1 MGFWGADDGRTF
13 VGMATIEVDQV
24 IDPATGS
31 VITEIPSASADDV
44 AHAVDVAATAFPTWS
59 STTPRER
66 AEMLHAIADG
76 IEARATELGDLES
89 RNAGKPIAA
98 MPEEIDMCVDT
109 LRFFAGA
116 ARTMDGRAAGEYL
129 EDHTSFV
136 RREPVGVVA
145 AITPWNYPL
154 MMASWKVG
162 PALAAGNTLILKPSE
177 LTPLTTILLGEIA
190 AEVLPPGVMQVVC
203 GRGATTGG
211 ALVADPRVALI
222 SFTGSVNTG
231 RAIATSASDNLTRVH
246 LELGGKAPVVVFEDA
261 DLDALVEAVV
271 MAGYGNAGQDCTAS
285 CRVIAARG
293 IHDLVVDGLVEA
305 ARALHFGDPRDEA
318 TELGPVISSAQR
330 ERIAGMVDRAKDA
343 GARVATGGVK
353 TEGAGFF
360 YEPTVVVDP
369 AQDAEIVQREVF
381 GPVVSVQPF
390 ADEAEAVQRANDVD
404 YGLAASVWTSD
415 TGRAMRV
422 SRDLR
427 FGAVWVNDHIL
438 TTSEM
443 PHGGFKHSGY
453 GKDLSVYAL
462 ESQTE
467 LKHVMIR
474 TT

>member
-1 MGFWGADDGRTF
+1 
-13 VGMATIEVDQV
+13 
-24 IDPATGS
+24 
-31 VITEIPSASADDV
+31 
-44 AHAVDVAATAFPTWS
+44 
-59 STTPRER
+59 
-66 AEMLHAIADG
+66 
-76 IEARATELGDLES
+76 
-89 RNAGKPIAA
+89 
-98 MPEEIDMCVDT
+98 
-109 LRFFAGA
+109 
-116 ARTMDGRAAGEYL
+116 
-129 EDHTSFV
+129 
-136 RREPVGVVA
+136 
-145 AITPWNYPL
+145 

-162 PALAAGNTLILKPSE
+162 PALAAGNTLVLKPSE

-190 AEVLPPGVMQVVC
+190 AEVLPAGVMQVVC
-203 GRGATTGG
+203 GRGATTGA

-246 LELGGKAPVVVFEDA
+246 LELGGKAPVVVFDDA

-285 CRVIAARG
+285 CRVLAG
-293 IHDLVVDGLVEA
+293 PGVHDAVVDGLVDA
-305 ARALHFGDPRDEA
+305 ARALPFGDPRDEA
-318 TELGPVISSAQR
+318 TELGPVISAGQR
-330 ERIAGMVDRAKDA
+330 DRIAGMVDRARDA
-343 GARVATGGVK
+343 GARIATGGTA

-369 AQDAEIVQREVF
+369 EQDAEIVQREVF
-381 GPVVSVQPF
+381 GPVVSVQRF
-390 ADEAEAVQRANDVD
+390 ADEAEAVARANDVD

>member
-1 MGFWGADDGRTF
+1 MT
-13 VGMATIEVDQV
+13 VVVDQIV
-24 IDPATGS
+24 DPANGS

-44 AHAVDVAATAFPTWS
+44 AHTVDVAATAFPAWS
-59 STTPRER
+59 RTTPRQR
-66 AEMLHAIADG
+66 AEMLHAIADRV
-76 IEARATELGDLES
+76 ETRATELGDLES

-109 LRFFAGA
+109 LRFFAGS

-136 RREPVGVVA
+136 RREPIGVVA

-154 MMASWKVG
+154 MMAAWKVG
-162 PALAAGNTLILKPSE
+162 PALAAGNTLVLKPSE

-203 GRGATTGG
+203 GRGPTTGA
-211 ALVADPRVALI
+211 ALATDPRVALI

-231 RAIATSASDNLTRVH
+231 RAVAVAASDSLTRVH
-246 LELGGKAPVVVFEDA
+246 LELGGKAPVVVFDDA

-271 MAGYGNAGQDCTAS
+271 MAGYGNAGQDCTAA
-285 CRVIAARG
+285 CRVLAG
-293 IHDLVVDGLVEA
+293 PGVHDDVVDGLVEA
-305 ARALHFGDPRDEA
+305 ARALPFGDPRDVA
-318 TELGPVISSAQR
+318 TELGPVISRAQR
-330 ERIAGMVDRAKDA
+330 DRVSGMVDRARDA
-343 GARVATGGVK
+343 GARVATGG
-353 TEGAGFF
+353 TAPAGGGFF

-381 GPVVSVQPF
+381 GPVVSVQRF
-390 ADEAEAVQRANDVD
+390 ADEAEAVARANDVD

-467 LKHVMIR
+467 LKHVMVR

>member
-1 MGFWGADDGRTF
+1 
-13 VGMATIEVDQV
+13 MATIEVDQ
-24 IDPATGS
+24 ILDPADGS

-44 AHAVDVAATAFPTWS
+44 AHAVDIAATAFPAWS
-59 STTPRER
+59 RTTPRER
-66 AEMLHAIADG
+66 AEMLHAIADR
-76 IEARATELGDLES
+76 IETRATELGDLES
-89 RNAGKPIAA
+89 RNAGKPITA

-109 LRFFAGA
+109 LRFFAGS

-136 RREPVGVVA
+136 RREPIGVVA

-162 PALAAGNTLILKPSE
+162 PALAAGNTVVLKPSE

-203 GRGATTGG
+203 GPGATTGA
-211 ALVADPRVALI
+211 ALTADPRVALI

-231 RAIATSASDNLTRVH
+231 RAVAIAASDSLTRVH
-246 LELGGKAPVVVFEDA
+246 LELGGKAPVVVFDDA

-271 MAGYGNAGQDCTAS
+271 MAGYGNAGQDCTAA
-285 CRVIAARG
+285 CRVLAG
-293 IHDLVVDGLVEA
+293 PGVHDAVVDGLVEA
-305 ARALHFGDPRDEA
+305 ARALPFGDPRDET
-318 TELGPVISSAQR
+318 TELGPVISRPQR
-330 ERIAGMVDRAKDA
+330 DRVAGMVERARES
-343 GARVATGGVK
+343 GARIATGGASPD
-353 TEGAGFF
+353 GSGFF

-381 GPVVSVQPF
+381 GPVVSVQRF
-390 ADEAEAVQRANDVD
+390 ADEAEAVARANDVD

-467 LKHVMIR
+467 LKHVMVR
-474 TT
+474 TG

>member
-1 MGFWGADDGRTF
+1 
-13 VGMATIEVDQV
+13 MAAIEVDQV

-31 VITEIPSASADDV
+31 VITEIPSAGADDV
-44 AHAVDVAATAFPTWS
+44 AHAVDIAATAFPQWS

-66 AEMLHAIADG
+66 AEMLHAIADRV
-76 IEARATELGDLES
+76 EARATELGDLES

-109 LRFFAGA
+109 LRFFAGT

-203 GRGATTGG
+203 GRGATTGA

-231 RAIATSASDNLTRVH
+231 RAIATSASDNLKRVH
-246 LELGGKAPVVVFEDA
+246 LELGGKAPVMVFEDA
-261 DLDALVEAVV
+261 DLEALVEAVV

-285 CRVIAARG
+285 CRVIAAPG
-293 IHDLVVDGLVEA
+293 VHDDVVDGLVEA
-305 ARALHFGDPRDEA
+305 ARALNFGDPRDEA
-318 TELGPVISSAQR
+318 TELGPVISSGQR

-343 GARVATGGVK
+343 GARIATGGVA
-353 TEGAGFF
+353 TDGAGFF

-369 AQDAEIVQREVF
+369 VQDAEIVQREVF
-381 GPVVSVQPF
+381 GPVVSVQRF

>member
-1 MGFWGADDGRTF
+1 
-13 VGMATIEVDQV
+13 MAAVEVDPV
-24 IDPATGS
+24 IDPANGS

-44 AHAVDVAATAFPTWS
+44 AHAVDIAAAAFPGWS
-59 STTPRER
+59 GTTPRER

-76 IEARATELGDLES
+76 IEARARELGDLES

-109 LRFFAGA
+109 LRFFAGS

-162 PALAAGNTLILKPSE
+162 PALAAGNTLVLKPSE

-203 GRGATTGG
+203 GRGATTGA

-246 LELGGKAPVVVFEDA
+246 LELGGKAPVVVFDDA
-261 DLDALVEAVV
+261 DLEALVEAVV

-285 CRVIAARG
+285 CRVIAAPG
-293 IHDLVVDGLVEA
+293 VHDDVVDGLVEA
-305 ARALHFGDPRDEA
+305 ARALKLGDPRDEA
-318 TELGPVISSAQR
+318 TELGPVISAGQR
-330 ERIAGMVDRAKDA
+330 DRIAGMVDRARDA
-343 GARVATGGVK
+343 GARVATGGAP

-369 AQDAEIVQREVF
+369 TQDAEIVQREVF

-453 GKDLSVYAL
+453 GKDLSLYAL